1 MAINLGKSKEETK
14 TRTTL
19 KPKTNVS
26 AGHQKASRDA
36 ADGSLI
42 WSVVLFSEEPGSDF
56 DYPEIKC
63 ARYKSCAAPKSVT
76 FARHSRLHVFLL
88 FALLML
94 TTVSQSRFAPG
105 AAVPFHGEWS

>member
-1 MAINLGKSKEETK
+1 MAINLGKSEEETK

-42 WSVVLFSEEPGSDF
+42 RSVVF
-56 DYPEIKC
+56 
-63 ARYKSCAAPKSVT
+63 
-76 FARHSRLHVFLL
+76 
-88 FALLML
+88 
-94 TTVSQSRFAPG
+94 
-105 AAVPFHGEWS
+105 GEAGVGF